1 MYYSEFFVITSKVRS
16 TQIRKRGIYRV
27 KKRFLLMLGMIVL
40 VSMIIVGCSG
50 EEATTDDPAN
60 DDGTE
65 TTDTTTG
72 SGGKLAEVM
81 DRGHLI
87 MGSNNT
93 LPGFGYLNSA
103 GEEEGFD
110 VELGQVMAT
119 AIFGDKDAIEYRPLS
134 AQERFTA
141 VQSGEVDVLI
151 RNTTWTLTRDVE
163 VGLAFGPTT
172 FYDGQGMMVPADSGF
187 TTLEDLQGARIGVE
201 QGTTTELNLTDQMRA
216 RGVDFEPVLF
226 ADRDSLIAA
235 YESGTVDAWTTD
247 QSGLV
252 ASYEVLADPSEHV
265 IMDVVLSKEPL
276 GPAVLDGDT
285 RFFEVM
291 YWSIMAT
298 IQAEEFGMTSENV
311 DDFLDSEDPDIQRFL
326 GVEPG
331 NGAQLGLEEDFAY
344 QIIKQVGNY
353 GEIFDRNIGA
363 ESPFNLERGLN
374 ALYTDGG
381 ILYSPPFR

>member
-1 MYYSEFFVITSKVRS
+1 M
-16 TQIRKRGIYRV
+16 

-65 TTDTTTG
+65 TTETTTG

-81 DRGHLI
+81 DRGHLVL
-87 MGSNNT
+87 GSNNT

-110 VELGQVMAT
+110 VEFGQVMAA

-172 FYDGQGMMVPADSGF
+172 FYDGQGMMVPADAGF

-252 ASYEVLADPSEHV
+252 ASYEVLADPDGHV

-291 YWSIMAT
+291 YWSVMAT

-353 GEIFDRNIGA
+353 GEIFDRNIGT